1 MAMQFGTIANPQQL
15 STLRGVVAAYC
26 RHTGIEAGTP
36 EAEAVASKV
45 VALHEIGVRGQND
58 LLAALILPPM
68 RAA

>member
-1 MAMQFGTIANPQQL
+1 MQFGTIANPQQL
-15 STLRGVVAAYC
+15 STLQGVVTAYC
-26 RHTGIEAGTP
+26 RHVGIPTGTP
-36 EAEAVASKV
+36 EEAAVASKV